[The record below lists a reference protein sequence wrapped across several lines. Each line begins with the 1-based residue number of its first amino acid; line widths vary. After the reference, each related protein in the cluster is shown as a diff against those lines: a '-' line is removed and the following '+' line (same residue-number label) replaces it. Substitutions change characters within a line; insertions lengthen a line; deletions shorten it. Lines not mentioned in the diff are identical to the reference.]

1 MDRAIVVVKRGFSPA
16 LEAIM
21 AAASTTENFGHIQH
35 AGIGARLL
43 GALVAA
49 EAWIERH
56 RQRRSLL
63 ALDDRM
69 LHDIGLSHADVA
81 SEASKHFWEH

>member
-1 MDRAIVVVKRGFSPA
+1 MDGAIVVVKRASLLPRR
-16 LEAIM
+16 LIM
-21 AAASTTENFGHIQH
+21 ATASTIENFGHTQH
-35 AGIGARLL
+35 ARIGARLL
-43 GALVAA
+43 GALVTA

>member
-1 MDRAIVVVKRGFSPA
+1 MDGAIVVVREVSPA
-16 LEAIM
+16 SEAIM
-21 AAASTTENFGHIQH
+21 ATASTIENFGHIQH
-35 AGIGARLL
+35 ARIGARLL

-69 LHDIGLSHADVA
+69 LRDIGLSHADVA

>member
-1 MDRAIVVVKRGFSPA
+1 
-16 LEAIM
+16 M
-21 AAASTTENFGHIQH
+21 AAASTIENFGHIQH
-35 AGIGARLL
+35 ARIGARLL

-69 LHDIGLSHADVA
+69 LRDIGLSHADVA